1 METDQA
7 PLTSTAVRVLALEAL
22 VILLLW
28 LLQHTLG
35 R

>member
-1 METDQA
+1 MDTDST
-7 PLTSTAVRVLALEAL
+7 PLRPTALRVLALEAL

-28 LLQHTLG
+28 LLQHAFG

>member
-1 METDQA
+1 METDQT
-7 PLTSTAVRVLALEAL
+7 PLTPTAVRVLALEAL

>member
-1 METDQA
+1 MDTDRRR
-7 PLTSTAVRVLALEAL
+7 LTPTAVRVIALEAL

-28 LLQHTLG
+28 LLQHAFG